1 MELAR
6 HAAGEETAMT
16 DRDPQTTSHELRV
29 GIGNDI
35 HRLVEGRKLR
45 LGGVEIPF
53 ERGLLGH
60 SDGDS
65 LTHAVCDSLLGA
77 AGLGDIGTHFSDKD
91 PQFAGVDS
99 LVLLR
104 RVCGLVAEHGWGVAN
119 VDATILAE
127 RPKMLPHIPAM
138 RARLADAMGVDISRV
153 NVKAKTNEGL
163 DAVGRGE
170 AIAAQAVA
178 LLAPSEVEQ

>member
-1 MELAR
+1 
-6 HAAGEETAMT
+6 MT
-16 DRDPQTTSHELRV
+16 YSERDTQNEGRRGRSAELRV

-45 LGGVEIPF
+45 LGGVEVPF
-53 ERGLLGH
+53 DRGLLGH

-65 LTHAVCDSLLGA
+65 LTHAICDALLGA

-99 LVLLR
+99 LILLG
-104 RVCGLVAEHGWGVAN
+104 RVCELLTERGYAVQN

-127 RPKMLPHIPAM
+127 RPKMMPYIPAM
-138 RARLADAMGVDISRV
+138 RARLAEAMKIDETRL
-153 NVKAKTNEGL
+153 NLKAKTNEGL

-178 LLAPSEVEQ
+178 LIRGAGSNEE